1 VIEILAKENY
11 LQMPWANGLGL
22 TEQIDIFPK
31 NATVSQRNFQWRL
44 SSAIVPQA
52 NPFSRFENYQRL
64 LTVIDGAG
72 LLINQRPLLPGETFT
87 FSGSLE
93 IQAALIEG
101 PVRDLG
107 LIFDPRLL
115 TATMVTHAWPASRG
129 DVTLAF
135 SDTPDDVV
143 YFFLVSG
150 SIRVLQKSVP
160 SGSCVRIEAVQALTF
175 QIEQGPVRAVVL
187 NLRRKKI

>member
-1 VIEILAKENY
+1 MIEVLAKENY

-31 NATVSQRNFQWRL
+31 DATVSQRNFQWRL
-44 SSAIVPQA
+44 SSAIVQHA

-64 LTVIDGAG
+64 LTIIEGAG
-72 LLINQRPLLPGETFT
+72 LLLNQRPLLYGETFA
-87 FSGSLE
+87 FSGNLE
-93 IQAALIEG
+93 IQADLMEG

-115 TATMVTHAWPASRG
+115 TATLVTHAWPETSG

-143 YFFLVSG
+143 YLFLVSG
-150 SIRVLQKSVP
+150 RIKVLQTSVQ
-160 SGSCVRIEAVQALTF
+160 SGSCVRIEAVQAFTF